1 MIRKTLT
8 ALAVLSLATATQA
21 ATYNFTGSFDNNA
34 NATVLN
40 GTFSF
45 DDAVVAAG
53 GFDGTFDLTS
63 LSLTFGGQSYTLAQ
77 SFPGSAYVQFEGGSL
92 TGPNAHFTTPA
103 GNGLDLQ
110 SFFGSSNFVY
120 TVNGVDQNGTLAIS
134 TAVPEPASWAL
145 GLAGLAAIGLL
156 TNRRRARR

>member
-8 ALAVLSLATATQA
+8 ALAVLSLATAAAQA
-21 ATYNFTGSFDNNA
+21 ATYNFPGSFDDNA
-34 NATVLN
+34 NTTVLS

-53 GFDGTFDLTS
+53 GFDGAFDLAA
-63 LSLTFGGQSYTLAQ
+63 LNFTFGGQSYTLPQ
-77 SFPGSAYVQFEGGSL
+77 SFPGSAYVQFESGSL

-110 SFFGSSNFVY
+110 SFFGASNFTY
-120 TVNGVDQNGTLAIS
+120 TVNGLDQNGTLTITA
-134 TAVPEPASWAL
+134 AVPEPATWAL
-145 GLAGLAAIGLL
+145 GLAGLAAIGFVL
-156 TNRRRARR
+156 NRRRG